1 MWLVSSVALMYRKR
15 NSDGDLP
22 TAAGTSL
29 TAEPRTPA
37 HALQAEFTSLQ
48 LEGQLQGLVALT
60 SGR

>member
-1 MWLVSSVALMYRKR
+1 MYRKR

-29 TAEPRTPA
+29 TAEPRAPA
-37 HALQAEFTSLQ
+37 RTLQAEITSLQ